1 MTITRFAPSP
11 TGYIHVGN
19 LRTALMNYLIARK
32 NGGEFILRID
42 DTDPVRSK
50 EEYVD
55 GLKED
60 LTWLGLHWDRVER
73 QSERL
78 DKYHAAADELRKIGR
93 FYEAWETPTEL
104 DLKRK
109 KQLNM
114 GKPPVY
120 DRAALNLSEA
130 EKAKLRDE
138 RGPGVWRFK
147 LDQERIE
154 WKDGI
159 LGDIS
164 IDAASVS
171 DPVLIRGDG
180 QILYTLASV
189 VDDTEM
195 GVTNVVRGSDHVTN
209 TATQIQ
215 IMQALGGTVPTFAH
229 HSLLTG
235 PQGEALSKR
244 LGVLALRARGH
255 NEYDGGENDFVQ
267 QVAGI
272 YGELPVTT
280 TWRSRLTL
288 SEARDELDTMDNF
301 GGSVIDTRTQTA
313 RWQNNIQLGAHEVI
327 AGAEISEDRVSSTN
341 EFEVTSR
348 DNTAVFTQA
357 LLDFSPFAIQ
367 ASLRYDD
374 NEAYGDEVTG
384 SLALGYELD
393 NYHTLRASIGTAFKA
408 PSFND
413 LYWPNSGNPD
423 LNPEKSET
431 VEVGV
436 RGQYSY
442 SQWFWDV
449 AVFQNDYDDLIA
461 WAPTP
466 SGLWAPQNVNNA
478 RIRGAELSSGVEV
491 NDWVLQA
498 AYTYLDPEDQE
509 TGNRLARR
517 ASQSV
522 RLDADRELGDWSLG
536 GSLVAQV
543 YRYDNASNTQ
553 RLGGYGLVN
562 LRAGWQFAP
571 LWTARVTVENAFDKE
586 YETSRDYI
594 NAGRAGFLSVHFGQ

>member
-32 NGGEFILRID
+32 NGGEFILRIN

-120 DRAALNLSEA
+120 DRAALNLSDA

-215 IMQALGGTVPTFAH
+215 IMQALGGTVPAFAH

-244 LGVLALRARGH
+244 LGVLALRDLRERGVHPFALLSTMARLGSSDPIELRTDMESLIDGFDIERFGSAPTKFDVEDLFPMTGRYLQTLPLEAVASDIAALGVPEDKAALFWQVTRENITTLHDLKGWWQMFSEGAEPVIADEDKEFVAEALALLPEGEFDESTWGTWTAAVKEQTGRKGKGLFMPLRLALTGKPHGPDMAAVLPLLQVVKARG
-255 NEYDGGENDFVQ
+255 
-267 QVAGI
+267 
-272 YGELPVTT
+272 
-280 TWRSRLTL
+280 
-288 SEARDELDTMDNF
+288 
-301 GGSVIDTRTQTA
+301 
-313 RWQNNIQLGAHEVI
+313 
-327 AGAEISEDRVSSTN
+327 
-341 EFEVTSR
+341 
-348 DNTAVFTQA
+348 
-357 LLDFSPFAIQ
+357 
-367 ASLRYDD
+367 
-374 NEAYGDEVTG
+374 
-384 SLALGYELD
+384 
-393 NYHTLRASIGTAFKA
+393 
-408 PSFND
+408 
-413 LYWPNSGNPD
+413 
-423 LNPEKSET
+423 
-431 VEVGV
+431 
-436 RGQYSY
+436 
-442 SQWFWDV
+442 
-449 AVFQNDYDDLIA
+449 
-461 WAPTP
+461 
-466 SGLWAPQNVNNA
+466 
-478 RIRGAELSSGVEV
+478 
-491 NDWVLQA
+491 
-498 AYTYLDPEDQE
+498 
-509 TGNRLARR
+509 
-517 ASQSV
+517 
-522 RLDADRELGDWSLG
+522 
-536 GSLVAQV
+536 
-543 YRYDNASNTQ
+543 
-553 RLGGYGLVN
+553 
-562 LRAGWQFAP
+562 
-571 LWTARVTVENAFDKE
+571 
-586 YETSRDYI
+586 
-594 NAGRAGFLSVHFGQ
+594 